1 MPSILTLFVIQAQNI
16 QKRYG
21 SQQVLDGI
29 HFALESGRSLGI
41 LGSSGCGKTTLL
53 QILAGL
59 LPADEGQLLLDGQ
72 PAFDLK
78 ASERGTVYLSQE
90 PLLFPHLTAFE
101 NIAFGLRVRKVADR
115 ELRAQ
120 VQDMLGQLGLDG
132 LGDRMPTALSGG
144 QRQRVAFG
152 RAIIIRPRVLLLDE
166 PFGSLDAPTRADM
179 QQLYRRLCAAH
190 GMTTVFVT
198 HDLREALV
206 MGDELARMEAGQLTV
221 YPTRRAFIEAPGS
234 GVREE
239 WAFWQSTLS
248 GEGLLPGT
256 TTAREVFEE
265 GSYLSKPDFPS
276 PVATEPIALESVTPE
291 LIVTEPIPPNS
302 PGPEKKVL
310 DTDA

>member
-1 MPSILTLFVIQAQNI
+1 MIQAHNI
-16 QKRYG
+16 HKQYG
-21 SQQVLDGI
+21 TLSVLSGVQ
-29 HFALESGRSLGI
+29 FQLESGRSLGI

-53 QILAGL
+53 QIMAGL
-59 LPADEGQLLLDGQ
+59 LPADQGELLLDGQ
-72 PAFDLK
+72 AAFDLTP
-78 ASERGTVYLSQE
+78 AERGTVYLSQE

-101 NIAFGLRVRKVADR
+101 NIAFGLRVRKQPSADV
-115 ELRAQ
+115 RAQ
-120 VQDMLGQLGLDG
+120 VQDMLGQLGLEG

-190 GMTTVFVT
+190 RITTVFVT

-206 MGDELARMEAGQLTV
+206 MGDELARMEAGRLTV
-221 YPTRRAFIEAPGS
+221 YPSRRAFMEAPGS

-239 WAFWQSTLS
+239 WAFWQRTLS

-256 TTAREVFEE
+256 TAAGDVFAA
-265 GSYLSKPDFPS
+265 GRSTDL
-276 PVATEPIALESVTPE
+276 
-291 LIVTEPIPPNS
+291 PIPPHS
-302 PGPEKKVL
+302 PGPEKKVP